1 MGKVTLD
8 LVSFERKASGAA
20 EAGLRAAL
28 GEAEK
33 ILKGDLLNRS
43 GTGRIHKRGGVTHQA
58 SAPGQPPA
66 PDTGSLRA
74 NTNADPVLK
83 QDGDD
88 ITGRVVANSEHAAW
102 LERGTEKM
110 AARPYLSTL
119 RDEHDAAL
127 QRAFTAGAKE
137 GG

>member
-1 MGKVTLD
+1 MGKVILD

-28 GEAEK
+28 GEAER
-33 ILKGDLLNRS
+33 ILKGDLLNQP
-43 GTGRIHKRGGVTHQA
+43 GTGRIYKRGGVSHQA

-74 NTNADPVLK
+74 NTNADPDLK

-88 ITGRVVANSEHAAW
+88 ISGRVLANSEHAAW

-110 AARPYLSTL
+110 SARPYLSTL

-127 QRAFTAGAKE
+127 QRAFSAGAKE
-137 GG
+137 GR